1 MLVFVSAE
9 CHKTSSP
16 LNAQSSFSCLIILMV
31 IITADSTV
39 KAITY
44 SNNIRQYILKSI
56 ITILHILMMNL
67 IQRNCQAMPN

>member
-9 CHKTSSP
+9 CHKTRPPPYVQP
-16 LNAQSSFSCLIILMV
+16 LFSLLIILMV

-39 KAITY
+39 EAIIH
-44 SNNIRQYILKSI
+44 SHNIRQFILKPI

-67 IQRNCQAMPN
+67 IQHNCQAMPN